1 MNARSVT
8 TKPLE
13 RHRRWRGLMP
23 ASFAAL
29 VIALGAG
36 GIGVIATNAP
46 PDQVMSR
53 SLLEAFIVGLPVL
66 AGLYAIRSP
75 HTAGFGLLIMG
86 AGLVWSLTSL
96 GESGDSIPYSIGR
109 VSAWAIFP
117 LLSYL
122 MLTFPG
128 GHMARGRDRRLFG
141 AICVVVT
148 VLYAGSALL
157 VEAYPTHTPWASCAA
172 DCPPNAFFVLGSQPA
187 LLEDVVGP
195 LREAIA
201 VALIAGVSVS
211 LARRWRTAGP
221 LRGRTVAPVLVASI
235 ASVGSLIV
243 YLVVRRAT
251 SNDELTTSVGW
262 IWALS
267 IPGLA
272 AGFLVGLLRRSM
284 MLGHTLS
291 GLSPAL
297 TEGTEPREL
306 RASLVATLDDPSLD
320 VLVRDETRDRWRD
333 SSDRTTSLAEAAERG
348 LTVTMIGDESGPVGA
363 LVHDPA
369 LHEDEELVAAVCA
382 IVLAS
387 FRHAQLVSRL
397 ARSLSDL
404 EESRKRIA
412 RAADLERSRIERDL
426 HDGAQQRLIGLRI
439 KLSLAEEL
447 SADDPAD
454 GAKAFQQLGADVEL
468 ALDELRSL
476 AHGVYPSLLSDRGL
490 ADAVRGMASD
500 VPLPMHLAVGGL
512 SRQPPEIET
521 AVYFTCLEAAQN
533 ACKHARGATG
543 LWVSLRQADR
553 LRFEVHDDGAGFVPP
568 AGAFNGGLRN
578 MRDRIEAVGGRLTI
592 DSAPGRG
599 TRISGAIPLA

>member
-8 TKPLE
+8 TKPPEL
-13 RHRRWRGLMP
+13 HRRWRRLMS
-23 ASFAAL
+23 ASFAVL

-36 GIGVIATNAP
+36 GIVVIATNAP
-46 PDQVMSR
+46 PDQVVSR
-53 SLLEAFIVGLPVL
+53 SLLEALIVGLPVL
-66 AGLYAIRSP
+66 TGLYAIRSP
-75 HTAGFGLLIMG
+75 HTAGFGFLIMG

-96 GESGDSIPYSIGR
+96 GESSDSLPYSVGR

-117 LLSYL
+117 LLVYL

-128 GHMARGRDRRLFG
+128 GRIARALDRRLFG
-141 AICVVVT
+141 AVCVLVI

-157 VEAYPTHTPWASCAA
+157 VEAYPTHTPWASCDAH
-172 DCPPNAFFVLGSQPA
+172 CPPNAFLVLDSQPA
-187 LLEDVVGP
+187 LMEDVVRP

-201 VALIAGVSVS
+201 VALLTGVSVS
-211 LARRWRTAGP
+211 LALRWRIAGP
-221 LRGRTVAPVLVASI
+221 VRGRTVAPVLVASI
-235 ASVGSLIV
+235 ASVASLIV

-251 SNDELTTSVGW
+251 SNGELTTSLGL

-284 MLGHTLS
+284 TLGHTLS
-291 GLSPAL
+291 RLSPAL

-306 RASLVATLDDPSLD
+306 RARLAATLDDPRLD
-320 VLVRDETRDRWRD
+320 VLARDGTRDRWRD
-333 SSDRTTSLAEAAERG
+333 SSGRTTSLAEAAERG
-348 LTVTMIGDESGPVGA
+348 LAVTMIEDESGPVGA

-369 LHEDEELVAAVCA
+369 LDEDEELVAAVCA

-387 FRHAQLVSRL
+387 FRNAQLVSRL
-397 ARSLSDL
+397 ASSLSDL

-454 GAKAFQQLGADVEL
+454 GAKAFHQLGTDVEL

-500 VPLPMHLAVGGL
+500 VPLPMHLAISGL
-512 SRQPPEIET
+512 SRQPPEVET

-568 AGAFNGGLRN
+568 AGAFSGGLRN